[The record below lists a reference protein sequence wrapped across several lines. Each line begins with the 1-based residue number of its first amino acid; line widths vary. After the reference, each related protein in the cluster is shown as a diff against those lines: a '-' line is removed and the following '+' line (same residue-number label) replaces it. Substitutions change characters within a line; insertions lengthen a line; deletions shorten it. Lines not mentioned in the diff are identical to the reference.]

1 MKNIFL
7 LVTIAIVLSACV
19 NGRPQTKA
27 ISSPMCGTANGFTL
41 SYVAY
46 GEGKMVMIP
55 LSKVRQGTVFVVG
68 LKPMDGFG
76 DADVTLTGT
85 SANAGWISASAKHD
99 NLPKGQYPRGAFEIG
114 CVPSTEPV
122 GTSYKFEVKVV
133 KGDVTNILDPRATVV
148 P

>member
-1 MKNIFL
+1 MKNLFL
-7 LVTIAIVLSACV
+7 LVTIAIILSACV
-19 NGRPQTKA
+19 NGKPQTKA
-27 ISSPMCGTANGFTL
+27 ISSPMCDTAAGFTL
-41 SYVAY
+41 SYVVY

-55 LSKVRQGTVFVVG
+55 LSKVREGTVFVVG

-85 SANAGWISASAKHD
+85 SANAGWISASAKHN
-99 NLPKGQYPRGAFEIG
+99 NLPKGLYPRGAFEVG
-114 CVPSTEPV
+114 CVPPGAPL